1 MRILSGIQPTGRL
14 HLGNYFGMMEPAIRL
29 QHEGDAFYFI
39 ADYHALTSIHD
50 AAELRENVRDV
61 ALDFLA
67 CGLDPGKA
75 TFFRQ
80 SDLPEVTELT
90 WILECV
96 TPVPMLENAHSFKDK
111 TGRGVIPSTG
121 LFAYP
126 VLMAADILLYDS
138 DVVPVGQ
145 DQKQHLEM
153 ARDIAAKFNTR
164 YGGEFLKLPE
174 PMIRES
180 TAVVPGLDGQK
191 MSKSYGNTLPLFE
204 AEKSLRKKIM
214 GITTDST
221 GVDDAKDPTNSL
233 IVQLYRLVAGEAE
246 AAAMEASYRAGG
258 HGYGH
263 YKQQLFE
270 AIWETF
276 RPARERRA
284 QLAVD
289 AAYVDEVLEAGANR
303 ARAIAQSVLGR
314 VRAACGLSA
323 ADLTALPSLPAA
335 KGQRKSGH

>member
-1 MRILSGIQPTGRL
+1 MRILSGIQPTGRP

-39 ADYHALTSIHD
+39 ADYHALTTVHD
-50 AAELRENVRDV
+50 ATELRQNVREV

-67 CGLDPGKA
+67 CGLDPVKT

-111 TGRGVIPSTG
+111 TGRGAVPSAG

-164 YGGEFLKLPE
+164 YGGEFLKLPK

-180 TAVVPGLDGQK
+180 TAVIPGLDGQK
-191 MSKSYGNTLPLFE
+191 MSKSYGNTLPVFE
-204 AEKSLRKKIM
+204 MEKVLRKKIM
-214 GITTDST
+214 GIVTDST
-221 GVDDAKDPTNSL
+221 GVDDAKDPTHSL
-233 IVQLYRLVAGEAE
+233 IIQFYKLVAGEAE
-246 AAAMEASYRAGG
+246 AAAMEASFRAGG

-263 YKQQLFE
+263 YKQQLFDALWE
-270 AIWETF
+270 AF

-289 AAYVDEVLEAGANR
+289 PAYVDEVLASGADR
-303 ARAIAQSVLGR
+303 ARTIAQGVLGR
-314 VRAACGLSA
+314 VRSACGLPLQAPGS
-323 ADLTALPSLPAA
+323 TRTIPARA
-335 KGQRKSGH
+335 KAGH